1 MTVLFLA
8 CHHQLME
15 IENVDRT
22 RFNILRQD
30 CRSVAEGVDWLRQ
43 NRGRF
48 RRPIYEPLILSVWD
62 KVGILCTSANRPTLQ
77 LNMKNLEMAKY
88 LENRVS
94 FNDMSAFFCE
104 DKEDMNQLMRIL
116 RDEMRLHGI
125 NVVHAPPSDEPS
137 TVEFLPRIAISE
149 LRFVYSRILGVSILI
164 SLCFQRLWLPFL
176 FAWTFHRSRTRHSIP
191 LPQLRCAQHSCRK

>member
-1 MTVLFLA
+1 
-8 CHHQLME
+8 ME

-149 LRFVYSRILGVSILI
+149 LRFVYTTNTWRFNID
-164 SLCFQRLWLPFL
+164 FL
-176 FAWTFHRSRTRHSIP
+176 VFPEIMASIP
-191 LPQLRCAQHSCRK
+191 ICVNFSPVQNPSFDTSAAITMCTTFL